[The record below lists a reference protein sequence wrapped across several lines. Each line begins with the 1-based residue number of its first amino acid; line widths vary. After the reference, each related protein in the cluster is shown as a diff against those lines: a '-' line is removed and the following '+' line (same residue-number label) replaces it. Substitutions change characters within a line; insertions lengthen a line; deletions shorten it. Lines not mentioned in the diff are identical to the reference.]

1 MANQALLPCSALA
14 GPLSVPP
21 ASLRLPPSS
30 KDVLEPLTSTLQ
42 PLGGSRRVASL
53 RTWTQTRR
61 AWRRRSRLACGGRGG
76 PRRGHCGWLGRRSLR
91 GGGPWIRCGSA
102 ESALL
107 LGQLGLD
114 FLQLLRQRQLLVIR
128 QAALVG
134 AHELDNGGR
143 CLVPGKA
150 QL

>member
-14 GPLSVPP
+14 GPLGLLPT
-21 ASLRLPPSS
+21 SLSFPPSS
-30 KDVLEPLTSTLQ
+30 EDLLEPLSSTFQ
-42 PLGGSRRVASL
+42 PLCGSRRVASL

-61 AWRRRSRLACGGRGG
+61 AWHRRSCLASGGRGG

-107 LGQLGLD
+107 LGQLELV
-114 FLQLLRQRQLLVIR
+114 FLPLLRQRKLLVIR
-128 QAALVG
+128 QSALVG
-134 AHELDNGGR
+134 AHELDYGGR
-143 CLVPGKA
+143 RLVSGKA